1 MNRFLRSIRVCGIR
15 SHGAAAAPWSVAVAL
30 LLATSGCV
38 YGFHGGGLPADVKT
52 MAILPFENQ
61 TSIPGLEEQLLTAMR
76 KSLNSRLGVR
86 EAAETKADAV
96 VSGTIT
102 RYDADIPIGY
112 SASTAGAPVTGT
124 RRKLEMSIDVEIVDQ
139 KTGKTLFQRKGLVG
153 DGEYAERAESDGQHQ
168 AIQQLVTDMIE
179 GAQSQ
184 W

>member
-1 MNRFLRSIRVCGIR
+1 MLVVMSACI
-15 SHGAAAAPWSVAVAL
+15 
-30 LLATSGCV
+30 

-52 MAILPFENQ
+52 MAILPFDNQ
-61 TSIPGLEEQLLTAMR
+61 TSIPGLENDLLTAMR
-76 KSLNSRLGVR
+76 KSLGSRLGVR
-86 EAAETKADAV
+86 EASEAKADAI

-112 SASTAGAPVTGT
+112 SASTGGAPVTGT
-124 RRKLEMSIDVEIVDQ
+124 RRKLEMSIDVQIVDQ

-153 DGEYAERAESDGQHQ
+153 DGEYAERAESDGQRQ
-168 AIQQLVTDMIE
+168 AIQQLVTDMVE